1 MGSSDDSPQTC
12 SPQHEVAAPLNR
24 CGDGRVPEVFTASVL
39 RDLDAELVC
48 QGCQQQSGQ
57 LLCAQC
63 GAKAYCGE
71 RESAHARTAATARL
85 LEAKPEGRSSG
96 RSFPSDTSEVVCRV
110 SVLVVRRVAW
120 L

>member
-71 RESAHARTAATARL
+71 RACMHGLQQQQDDCWRPSQRD
-85 LEAKPEGRSSG
+85 GRRAVRFRPTHPKSS
-96 RSFPSDTSEVVCRV
+96 
-110 SVLVVRRVAW
+110 
-120 L
+120 